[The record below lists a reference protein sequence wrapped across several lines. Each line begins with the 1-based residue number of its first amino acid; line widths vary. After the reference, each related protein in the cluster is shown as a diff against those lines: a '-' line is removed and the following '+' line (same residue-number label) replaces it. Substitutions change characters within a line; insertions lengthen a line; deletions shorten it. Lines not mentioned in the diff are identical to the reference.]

1 MTYSEEQLRAL
12 FQHKFNL
19 QDWTQFLINYL
30 GAQTIRQ
37 EPEQL
42 ELDPSEGKGFY
53 LGQKATTDNYEIG
66 LFYVQTKTSVVKR
79 RVGLRQIV
87 KPYLR
92 YLVDAALVVFD
103 DGNNWRMSFVCDIK
117 DDSTAP
123 KRYTFVFGDNS
134 NYYKTP
140 VSRFLS
146 LQRNGISFENIKDAF
161 SVEALSKDFY
171 TKLYSWYQWALSDE
185 INVTFPNNP
194 ETEKDD
200 RENMNVKMI
209 RLITRLLFVW
219 FIKQKKLIPDNIFDI
234 DFLKQILRNFNPISK
249 EEGNYYNAILQNL
262 FFATLNCAIIDDEGN
277 SRQFASAKSARD
289 TRNLY
294 RYAEMFNISEGEVIK
309 LFSKIPFL
317 NGGLFECLDK
327 PKGLYLNQEY
337 DILYDGFSRNGT
349 RSANGNYKYR
359 AFIPNILFF
368 NNDEN
373 QPGLINLLNQYNF
386 TIEENSPNDAVISLD
401 PELLGRVFE
410 NLLADFNEE
419 TQDSARKSTGSFY
432 TPREIVDYMV
442 DESIMNYLLE
452 KKIPNVDDKCL
463 KELFLNKSL
472 PKCWKSETRNNVAE
486 ALKAIKILDPA
497 CGSGAFPMGC
507 LHRIVDLEELLC
519 EGTID
524 KYKLKL
530 AIIENCVYGVD
541 IQPIAMLI
549 CKLRFFISLIC
560 EQKTVEFNSPETNF
574 GINTLPNLETKFV
587 AANSLISA
595 DIRKFENDWTADEEL
610 SQLKEELLSIRNN
623 HFLARGRRAKRQSQR
638 QDEAKR
644 EEIMAHIVNNA
655 TKPDTSLIARWQQE
669 IVKLREE
676 YKKYEKEVWVDKTR
690 PVEVT
695 LFGVIESP
703 DAIFREDINKRKR
716 DEITTQIRSLEISIR
731 KEENKSA
738 IVGFEAS
745 VKQITEWNPYD
756 QNSVSSF
763 FDPEWMFC
771 LKGKFDIVIGNPPY
785 ISTKGVKEEDKRN
798 YEKEFGFSDDT
809 YNLFTFKGLDLCKE
823 GGALSYITPK
833 TFWTTQTKRN
843 MRDLILSKRID
854 YVFDTANPFE
864 AVMVDTCI
872 TQVTNHPMPV
882 DHEVRFYDG
891 TSNLL
896 EPLQYAPIKQTVF
909 INTQNSVIFKPTEL
923 NLRIY
928 ELYGQ
933 KVKELY
939 DKWWSK
945 IETSKKIANNQK
957 ELEAYRASLKP
968 GDVALLGCLTEGG
981 QGLAT
986 ANNGKYIAVRRSTK
1000 WAKNIID
1007 SRPKKLAE
1015 AIKKKKIS
1023 LPELAEFGSEKDFLD
1038 SLSEKEIATLFDSLK
1053 EKYGRDIF
1061 GQGYIYKIID
1071 DSELADVEELT
1082 KEEKENGI
1090 DTSKNYYVPYDKGD
1104 KDGNRWYL
1112 ETPFAIA
1119 WSKENVHYL
1128 KTNSGKKGEGMP
1140 VVRNPQFYF
1149 REGFRWSAINGTR
1162 STNDLKFC
1170 YKSKS
1175 VNDVQGMSLCCATDK
1190 ISSKYITAICNAD
1203 FISKYTEGFVN
1214 STVIF
1219 QINDCRQIPVIIPNE
1234 YELKELEA
1242 MFEEAKKIMLESG
1255 EELKAKLNEIKKQLD
1270 KKVLLL
1276 YHL

>member
-1 MTYSEEQLRAL
+1 MAYTAEQLRTL
-12 FQHKFNL
+12 FQNKFNL
-19 QDWTQFLINYL
+19 NEWTQFLINYI
-30 GAQTIRQ
+30 GTQTIRQ
-37 EPEQL
+37 TPEQL
-42 ELDPSEGKGFY
+42 ELDLSEGKGYY
-53 LGQKATTDNYEIG
+53 LGQKTTNDNYEIG
-66 LFYVQTKTSVVKR
+66 LFYVQTNSSVSNR

-103 DGNNWRMSFVCDIK
+103 DGIKWRLSFVCDIK
-117 DDSTAP
+117 GESTSP
-123 KRYTFVFGDNS
+123 KRYTFVFGES
-134 NYYKTP
+134 GNYYNTA
-140 VSRFLS
+140 VSRFTD
-146 LQRNGISFENIKDAF
+146 LQSKEVNFANLMEAF

-200 RENMNVKMI
+200 RENMNVKLI

-219 FIKQKKLIPDNIFDI
+219 FIKQKNLVPNSIFDI
-234 DFLKQILRNFNPISK
+234 AQLKNILVDFDPYASDN
-249 EEGNYYNAILQNL
+249 GNYYNAILQNL
-262 FFATLNCAIIDDEGN
+262 FFATLNCAIIDEDGN
-277 SRQFASAKSARD
+277 SRQFAAAKSARD

-294 RYAEMFNISEGEVIK
+294 RYAEMFSISEEEVIK
-309 LFSKIPFL
+309 IFAKVPFL

-327 PKGLYLNQEY
+327 PKGLYLKQEH
-337 DILYDGFSRNGT
+337 DVLYDGFSRNAT
-349 RSANGNYKYR
+349 RSSNGNFKYR
-359 AFIPNILFF
+359 AFIPNVLFF
-368 NNDEN
+368 NDDDN

-386 TIEENSPNDAVISLD
+386 TIEENSPTDAVISLD

-419 TQDSARKSTGSFY
+419 TQESARKSTGSFY

-442 DESIMNYLLE
+442 DESIKNYLLG
-452 KKIPNVDDKCL
+452 KGNLDIDMNGL
-463 KELFLNKSL
+463 NELFTKKNVPTHWDSNTCL
-472 PKCWKSETRNNVAE
+472 NVAN
-486 ALKAIKILDPA
+486 ALKNIKILDPA

-507 LHRIVDLEELLC
+507 LHRIVELEELLYK
-519 EGTID
+519 GNID
-524 KYKLKL
+524 RYRLKL
-530 AIIENCVYGVD
+530 TIIENCVYGVD

-560 EQKTVEFNSPETNF
+560 EQTNVDFNSPETNF

-595 DIRKFENDWTADEEL
+595 DIKNFENDWTADAEL
-610 SQLKEELLSIRNN
+610 SQLKDELLNIRNE
-623 HFLARGRRAKRQSQR
+623 HFLAKGRRAKRQSQR
-638 QDEAKR
+638 LDEAKR
-644 EEIMAHIVNNA
+644 EEIMTHIVNYA
-655 TKPDTSLIARWQQE
+655 TQPDNSLIEIWQKE
-669 IVKLREE
+669 IERLKIEL
-676 YKKYEKEVWVDKTR
+676 KQYEKEIWVDRTR

-695 LFGVIESP
+695 LFGVVETP
-703 DAIFREDINKRKR
+703 DSIFREDVNKKKR
-716 DEITTQIRSLEISIR
+716 DEINSQIRTLTNNIK
-731 KEENKSA
+731 KEKSKSE
-738 IVGFEAS
+738 IVGFEAA

-785 ISTKGVKEEDKRN
+785 ISTKGVKEDDKKR

-809 YNLFTFKGLDLCKE
+809 YNLFTFKGLSLCKE
-823 GGALSYITPK
+823 GGSLSYITPK

-854 YVFDTANPFE
+854 YIFDTANPFE

-872 TQVTNHPMPV
+872 TQTTNLPMPAE
-882 DHEVRFYDG
+882 HKVRFFDG
-891 TSNLL
+891 TKDLAA
-896 EPLQYAPIKQTVF
+896 PLQYAPIKQSVF
-909 INTQNSVIFKPTEL
+909 INTQNSVIFKPTDL

-933 KVKELY
+933 KVKELF
-939 DKWWSK
+939 DKWWDK
-945 IETSKKIANNQK
+945 IETSKKIAKNQK
-957 ELEAYRASLKP
+957 ELEVYRASLKP

-1000 WAKNIID
+1000 WAKNIME

-1015 AIKKKKIS
+1015 AIKKKKVRV
-1023 LPELAEFGSEKDFLD
+1023 PQMANFANEKDFLD
-1038 SLSEKEIATLFDSLK
+1038 SLSEKEIATLFDTLK
-1053 EKYGRDIF
+1053 EQYGRDIF

-1071 DSELADVEELT
+1071 DSELADVDKLT

-1090 DTSKNYYVPYDKGD
+1090 DSSKNYYVPYDKGD

-1119 WSKENVHYL
+1119 WSKENVQFL
-1128 KTNSGKKGEGMP
+1128 KTDPKARYQGYS
-1140 VVRNPQFYF
+1140 FYF
-1149 REGFRWSAINGTR
+1149 REGLCWSDINTTFLKCRKKEKSIHDVKSMSIFGVSDLVKEDYIITLIN
-1162 STNDLKFC
+1162 ST
-1170 YKSKS
+1170 
-1175 VNDVQGMSLCCATDK
+1175 
-1190 ISSKYITAICNAD
+1190 
-1203 FISKYTEGFVN
+1203 FISYYVDNFVN
-1214 STVIF
+1214 NTQTF
-1219 QINDCRQIPVIIPNE
+1219 QINDARQLPIVIPQ
-1234 YELKELEA
+1234 KEEIEQA
-1242 MFEEAKKIMLESG
+1242 IKFVT
-1255 EELKAKLNEIKKQLD
+1255 KAIRIKKGDVFANESLD
-1270 KKVLLL
+1270 TIQKEVDLFVEKL

>member
-1 MTYSEEQLRAL
+1 MAYTAEQLRTL
-12 FQHKFNL
+12 FQNKFN
-19 QDWTQFLINYL
+19 QNEWTQFLISYI
-30 GAQTIRQ
+30 GAQTIRKV
-37 EPEQL
+37 PEQL
-42 ELDPSEGKGFY
+42 KLDPSEGKGYY
-53 LGQKATTDNYEIG
+53 LGQKTTTDNHEIG
-66 LFYVQTKTSVVKR
+66 LFYVQTYSSVSNR

-103 DGNNWRMSFVCDIK
+103 DGNKWRLSFVCDIEGE
-117 DDSTAP
+117 STSP
-123 KRYTFVFGDNS
+123 KRYTFVFGES
-134 NYYKTP
+134 GNYYNTA
-140 VSRFLS
+140 VSRFID
-146 LQRNGISFENIKDAF
+146 LQNKEVNFANLMEAF
-161 SVEALSKDFY
+161 SLEALSKDFY

-194 ETEKDD
+194 DTEKDD
-200 RENMNVKMI
+200 RENMNVKLI

-219 FIKQKKLIPDNIFDI
+219 FIKQKKLVPSSIFEITQLKNILVD
-234 DFLKQILRNFNPISK
+234 FNPYASDN
-249 EEGNYYNAILQNL
+249 GNYYNAILQNL
-262 FFATLNCAIIDDEGN
+262 FFATLNCAIIDEDGN
-277 SRQFASAKSARD
+277 SRQFAAAKSARD

-294 RYAEMFNISEGEVIK
+294 RYAEMFSISEEEVIK
-309 LFSKIPFL
+309 IFAKVPFL

-327 PKGLYLNQEY
+327 PKGLYLKQEQ
-337 DILYDGFSRNGT
+337 DVLYDGFSRNAT
-349 RSANGNYKYR
+349 RSSNGNFKYR
-359 AFIPNILFF
+359 AFVPNVLFF
-368 NNDEN
+368 NDDDN

-386 TIEENSPNDAVISLD
+386 TIEENSPTDAVISLD

-419 TQDSARKSTGSFY
+419 TQESARKSTGSFY

-442 DESIMNYLLE
+442 DESIKNYLLG
-452 KKIPNVDDKCL
+452 KGNLDIDANSL
-463 KELFLNKSL
+463 NELFTKKNVPVHWDSNT
-472 PKCWKSETRNNVAE
+472 CHNVAD
-486 ALKAIKILDPA
+486 ALKNIKILDPA

-507 LHRIVDLEELLC
+507 LHRIVELEELLYK
-519 EGTID
+519 GSID
-524 KYKLKL
+524 RYKLKL

-560 EQKTVEFNSPETNF
+560 EQTNVDFNSPETNF

-595 DIRKFENDWTADEEL
+595 DIKNFENDWTADAEL
-610 SQLKEELLSIRNN
+610 YQLKDELLNIRNE
-623 HFLARGRRAKRQSQR
+623 HFLAKGRRAKRQSQR
-638 QDEAKR
+638 LDEAKR
-644 EEIMAHIVNNA
+644 EEIMTHIVNYA
-655 TKPDTSLIARWQQE
+655 TLPDNSLIEIWQKE
-669 IVKLREE
+669 IERLKIEL
-676 YKKYEKEVWVDKTR
+676 KQYEKEIWVDRTR

-695 LFGVIESP
+695 LFGVVETPNS
-703 DAIFREDINKRKR
+703 IFREDINKKKR
-716 DEITTQIRSLEISIR
+716 DEINSQIRTLTSNIKKEKSKSEII
-731 KEENKSA
+731 
-738 IVGFEAS
+738 GFEAA

-785 ISTKGVKEEDKRN
+785 ISTKGVKEDDKKR

-809 YNLFTFKGLDLCKE
+809 YNLFTFKGLSLCKV
-823 GGALSYITPK
+823 GGSLSYITPK

-843 MRDLILSKRID
+843 MRDLILLNRID
-854 YVFDTANPFE
+854 YIFDTANPFE

-872 TQVTNHPMPV
+872 TQTTNLPMPKE
-882 DHEVRFYDG
+882 HKVRFFDG
-891 TSNLL
+891 TKDLAA
-896 EPLQYAPIKQTVF
+896 PMQYAPIKQSVF
-909 INTQNSVIFKPTEL
+909 INTQNSVIFKPTDL

-928 ELYGQ
+928 ELYGK
-933 KVKELY
+933 KVKDLF
-939 DKWWSK
+939 DKWWDK
-945 IETSKKIANNQK
+945 IETSKKIAKNQK

-1000 WAKNIID
+1000 WAKNIME
-1007 SRPKKLAE
+1007 SRSKKLAE
-1015 AIKKKKIS
+1015 AMKKKKVRV
-1023 LPELAEFGSEKDFLD
+1023 PGMENYANEKDFLD

-1071 DSELADVEELT
+1071 DSELADVDNLT

-1119 WSKENVHYL
+1119 WSKENVQFL

-1149 REGFRWSAINGTR
+1149 REGLCWSDINTTFLKCRKKEKSIHDVKSMSIFGVSDLVEEDYIITLIN
-1162 STNDLKFC
+1162 ST
-1170 YKSKS
+1170 
-1175 VNDVQGMSLCCATDK
+1175 
-1190 ISSKYITAICNAD
+1190 
-1203 FISKYTEGFVN
+1203 FISYYV
-1214 STVIF
+1214 
-1219 QINDCRQIPVIIPNE
+1219 
-1234 YELKELEA
+1234 ELLR
-1242 MFEEAKKIMLESG
+1242 
-1255 EELKAKLNEIKKQLD
+1255 
-1270 KKVLLL
+1270 
-1276 YHL
+1276 

>member
-1 MTYSEEQLRAL
+1 MAYTAEQLRTL
-12 FQHKFNL
+12 FQNKFN
-19 QDWTQFLINYL
+19 QNEWTQFLISYI
-30 GAQTIRQ
+30 GAQTIRKV
-37 EPEQL
+37 PEQL
-42 ELDPSEGKGFY
+42 ELDPSEGKGYY
-53 LGQKATTDNYEIG
+53 LGQKTTTDNHEIG
-66 LFYVQTKTSVVKR
+66 LFYVQTYSSVSNR

-103 DGNNWRMSFVCDIK
+103 DGNKWRLSFVCDIEGE
-117 DDSTAP
+117 STSP
-123 KRYTFVFGDNS
+123 KRYTFVFGES
-134 NYYKTP
+134 GNYYNTA
-140 VSRFLS
+140 VSRFID
-146 LQRNGISFENIKDAF
+146 LQNKEINFANLMEAF

-194 ETEKDD
+194 DTEKDD
-200 RENMNVKMI
+200 RENMNVKLI

-219 FIKQKKLIPDNIFDI
+219 FIKQKKLVPSSIFEITQLKNILVD
-234 DFLKQILRNFNPISK
+234 FNPYASDN
-249 EEGNYYNAILQNL
+249 GNYYNAILQNL
-262 FFATLNCAIIDDEGN
+262 FFATLNCAIIDEDGN
-277 SRQFASAKSARD
+277 SRQFAAAKSARD

-294 RYAEMFNISEGEVIK
+294 RYAEMFSISEEEVIK
-309 LFSKIPFL
+309 IFAKVPFL

-327 PKGLYLNQEY
+327 PKGLYLKQEH
-337 DILYDGFSRNGT
+337 DVLYDGFSRNAT
-349 RSANGNYKYR
+349 RSSNGNFKYR
-359 AFIPNILFF
+359 AFVPNVLFF
-368 NNDEN
+368 NDDDN

-386 TIEENSPNDAVISLD
+386 TIEENSPTDAVISLD

-419 TQDSARKSTGSFY
+419 TQESARKSTGSFY

-442 DESIMNYLLE
+442 DESIKNYLLG
-452 KKIPNVDDKCL
+452 KGNLDIDANSL
-463 KELFLNKSL
+463 NELFTKKNVPAHWDSNT
-472 PKCWKSETRNNVAE
+472 CHNVAD
-486 ALKAIKILDPA
+486 ALKNIKILDPA

-507 LHRIVDLEELLC
+507 LHRIVELEELLYK
-519 EGTID
+519 GSID
-524 KYKLKL
+524 RYKLKL

-560 EQKTVEFNSPETNF
+560 EQTNVDFNSPETNF

-595 DIRKFENDWTADEEL
+595 DIKNFENDWTADAEL
-610 SQLKEELLSIRNN
+610 YQLKDELLNIRNE
-623 HFLARGRRAKRQSQR
+623 HFLAKGRRAKRQSQR
-638 QDEAKR
+638 LDEAKR
-644 EEIMAHIVNNA
+644 EEIMTHIVNYA
-655 TKPDTSLIARWQQE
+655 TLPDNSLIEIWQKE
-669 IVKLREE
+669 IERLKIEL
-676 YKKYEKEVWVDKTR
+676 KQYEKEIWVDRTR

-695 LFGVIESP
+695 LFGVVETPNS
-703 DAIFREDINKRKR
+703 IFREDINKKKR
-716 DEITTQIRSLEISIR
+716 DEINSQIRTLTSNIKKEKSKSEII
-731 KEENKSA
+731 
-738 IVGFEAS
+738 GFEAA

-785 ISTKGVKEEDKRN
+785 ISTKGVKEDDKKR

-809 YNLFTFKGLDLCKE
+809 YNLFTFKGLSLCKV
-823 GGALSYITPK
+823 GGSLSYITPK

-854 YVFDTANPFE
+854 YIFDTANPFE

-872 TQVTNHPMPV
+872 TQTTNLPMPKE
-882 DHEVRFYDG
+882 HKVRFFDG
-891 TSNLL
+891 TKDLAA
-896 EPLQYAPIKQTVF
+896 PMQYAPIKQSVF
-909 INTQNSVIFKPTEL
+909 INTQNSVIFKPTDL

-928 ELYGQ
+928 ELYGK
-933 KVKELY
+933 KVKELF
-939 DKWWSK
+939 DKWWNK
-945 IETSKKIANNQK
+945 IETSKKIAKSQK

-1000 WAKNIID
+1000 WAKNIME
-1007 SRPKKLAE
+1007 SRSKKLAE
-1015 AIKKKKIS
+1015 AMKKKKVRV
-1023 LPELAEFGSEKDFLD
+1023 PGMENYANEKDFLD

-1071 DSELADVEELT
+1071 DSELADVDNLT

-1119 WSKENVHYL
+1119 WSKENVQFL

-1149 REGFRWSAINGTR
+1149 REGLCWSDINTTFLKCRKKEKSIHDVKSMSIFGVSDLVEEDYIITLIN
-1162 STNDLKFC
+1162 ST
-1170 YKSKS
+1170 
-1175 VNDVQGMSLCCATDK
+1175 
-1190 ISSKYITAICNAD
+1190 
-1203 FISKYTEGFVN
+1203 FISYYVDNFVN
-1214 STVIF
+1214 NTQTF
-1219 QINDCRQIPVIIPNE
+1219 QINDARQLPIVIPQKEENE
-1234 YELKELEA
+1234 QAIK
-1242 MFEEAKKIMLESG
+1242 FVT
-1255 EELKAKLNEIKKQLD
+1255 KAIRIKKGDVLANESLD
-1270 KKVLLL
+1270 TIQKEVDLYVEKL